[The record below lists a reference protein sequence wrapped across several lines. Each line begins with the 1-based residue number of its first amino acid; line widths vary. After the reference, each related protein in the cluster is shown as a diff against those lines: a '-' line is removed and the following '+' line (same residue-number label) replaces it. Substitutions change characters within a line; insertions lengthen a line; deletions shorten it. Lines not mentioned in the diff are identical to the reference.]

1 MDGNGIIDP
10 GNFEVDNHG
19 DLRIIGNQS
28 PRYQF
33 GLNLS
38 SHWNGLG
45 LSLFFQGIGKKD
57 YYPGSD
63 AGYFWGKY
71 GRPFFSF
78 IPTIHMNPD
87 DVYSEER
94 NNWDTAYWPRVTT
107 YQSNANRN
115 WTKALEIPNTR
126 YMQNA
131 AFVRLK
137 NVQLDYTFN
146 KQWVNSIG
154 LQALNLYLSG
164 ENLFTYTP
172 LHKYAP
178 NFDPEGLSYDTD
190 FASTADGYTYPML
203 KSITMGVNITF

>member
-1 MDGNGIIDP
+1 
-10 GNFEVDNHG
+10 
-19 DLRIIGNQS
+19 
-28 PRYQF
+28 
-33 GLNLS
+33 
-38 SHWNGLG
+38 
-45 LSLFFQGIGKKD
+45 
-57 YYPGSD
+57 
-63 AGYFWGKY
+63 
-71 GRPFFSF
+71 
-78 IPTIHMNPD
+78 MNPD

-190 FASTADGYTYPML
+190 FASTVDGYTYPML